1 MDICYATNE
10 SFALYM
16 AVSIASLLENNAS
29 HSVVVHILHSD
40 LNEATTARLKMFETR
55 YKNAKIQFHKIDDSR
70 FEKFGLTIGHITRET
85 YFRYM
90 IAEVLPNIDSVLYL
104 DGDTIVNGDISELF
118 DTDLT
123 NCYCAGVSDIYIE
136 SVGYKKTLEL
146 DGLYINAGVIL
157 FNLDEMRKTN
167 IAEKLFKLTAENNF
181 EYQDQD
187 AINVAFNGKI
197 KELDC
202 IYNFKRAHQK
212 AFPEKTPLA
221 KIVHYVGPNKPGR
234 KFTLNRLKRL
244 YFRYKKLAP
253 FKNRKIKVGLL
264 VDEYFGAWKTAF
276 GGYGFLAREIVAKH
290 LPCEDIELEVIIG
303 KQKNNP
309 FWASSRIVDGIKIW
323 RLPRLEFLIKRW
335 LAKSDFDCW
344 LSIEMCYDYVLRL
357 DTNPYRKLILWI
369 QDPRPK
375 SAWDKISEMKKVV
388 DHNFHNQ
395 NSCECVKTWFDKG
408 RVKFITQGMSLSPL
422 ARELYSLPDCVEPD
436 FVPNPIDI
444 DFGFKFDILKKEKIV
459 VFLGRLEA
467 QKRAWIFCE
476 LAKLM
481 PEYQFYVIGKFHR
494 YREENESAL
503 KPYINGKVANLH
515 FCGHLEGGEKNSLLK
530 RARVLVNT
538 SVWEGIPISWLEAL
552 SYGTLIV
559 SAFDREDLVGRFG
572 AYVGEIKGDGDFSA
586 PRFVEPVKNFLE
598 NDATYAQTAMNA
610 ISYIREVHNFKCFE
624 DKIRSILTTFFY

>member
-10 SFALYM
+10 DFAPYM
-16 AVSIASLLENNAS
+16 AVSITSLLENNAS

-40 LNEATTARLKMFETR
+40 LSEATTARLKMFETR
-55 YKNAKIQFHKIDDSR
+55 YKNAKIVFHKIDDSR
-70 FEKFGLTIGHITRET
+70 FEKFGLTIGHITKET

-90 IAEVLPNIDSVLYL
+90 IAEVLPNIDRVLYL

-136 SVGYKKTLEL
+136 SVGYKKTLGL

-157 FNLDEMRKTN
+157 FNLDEMRKTD
-167 IAEKLFKLTAENNF
+167 IAEQLFKLTAENNF
-181 EYQDQD
+181 KYQDQD

-202 IYNFKRAHQK
+202 VYNFKRAHQK
-212 AFPEKTPLA
+212 AFPEKVPSA
-221 KIVHYVGPNKPGR
+221 KIVHYVGPNKPWK
-234 KFTLNRLKRL
+234 KFSLNRLKRL
-244 YFRYKKLAP
+244 YHRYKKLSP
-253 FKNRKIKVGLL
+253 FKNKKIKVGLL

-276 GGYGFLAREIVAKH
+276 GGYGFLAREIAAKH

-323 RLPRLEFLIKRW
+323 RLPRLEFLIRRW

-344 LSIEMCYDYVLRL
+344 FSIEMCYDYVLRL

-375 SAWDKISEMKKVV
+375 SAWDKIAGMKKVV

-395 NSCECVKTWFDKG
+395 SSCECVKAWFDAG
-408 RVKFITQGMSLSPL
+408 RVKFIAQGMSLSPL
-422 ARELYSLPDCVEPD
+422 ARELYSFPDCVEPD

-444 DFGFKFDILKKEKIV
+444 DFGFKFDISKKEKIV

-494 YREENESAL
+494 YREENENAL
-503 KPYINGKVANLH
+503 KAYMGGKVSNLH

-552 SYGTLIV
+552 SYGTVIV
-559 SAFDREDLVGRFG
+559 SAFEREDLVGRFG
-572 AYVGEIKGDGDFSA
+572 AYVGEIKGDGDSSA
-586 PRFVEPVKNFLE
+586 SRFVEPVKYFLE
-598 NDATYAQTAMNA
+598 NDAAYAQTAMNA
-610 ISYIREVHNFKCFE
+610 ISYIREVHNFKSFE
-624 DKIRSILTTFFY
+624 DKIRNILTTFFY